1 MKAVY
6 DPILQVT
13 LGYFIRKNYVIAKK
27 VFMLLNDSFKVQNCS
42 RNDIL

>member
-6 DPILQVT
+6 DALLQDI
-13 LGYFIRKNYVIAKK
+13 LGYFIRKNYIIAKK
-27 VFMLLNDSFKVQNCS
+27 VFMLLNNSFKVQNFS